1 MSREEFT
8 ILLKKKWPMWLGLS
22 ALFLFSLFLAGREFW
37 RWYGINS
44 EYQVVKNKTD
54 SYEKESKKLQSEID
68 NLSKPEVLEKEARL
82 RLNLKKEG
90 ESVLVVVGEDNF
102 PEEKF
107 LNAEVHSVINDP
119 NSIWFNV
126 KNWLRYFYPVTS
138 K

>member
-1 MSREEFT
+1 MQREEFT
-8 ILLKKKWPMWLGLS
+8 ILLKKKWPVWLGLG
-22 ALFLFSLFLAGREFW
+22 AVFLFSLFLAGREFY

-44 EYQVVKNKTD
+44 EYKIVKDKTD
-54 SYEKESKKLQSEID
+54 SYEQESKKLQTEID
-68 NLSKPEVLEKEARL
+68 SLSKPEVLEKEARS

-119 NSIWFNV
+119 NSIWFNL
-126 KNWLRYFYPVTS
+126 KNWLKYFNI
-138 K
+138 KK

>member
-1 MSREEFT
+1 MTREEFT
-8 ILLKKKWPMWLGLS
+8 ILLKKKWLVWFALS

-68 NLSKPEVLEKEARL
+68 DLSKPEALEKEARL

-90 ESVLVVVGEDNF
+90 ESVLVVVGDNNF
-102 PEEKF
+102 PEENF
-107 LNAEVHSVINDP
+107 LKAEVHSTFDNP

-138 K
+138 E

>member
-8 ILLKKKWPMWLGLS
+8 ILLKKKWLVWLGLGV
-22 ALFLFSLFLAGREFW
+22 LFLFSLFLAGREFW
-37 RWYGINS
+37 RWYGINN

-68 NLSKPEVLEKEARL
+68 DLSKPEALEKEARL

-102 PEEKF
+102 PEENF
-107 LNAEVHSVINDP
+107 LKAEVGSNLDDP

-126 KNWLRYFYPVTS
+126 KNWLKYFHPVTS
-138 K
+138 E